1 VENPSPPPSLTPA
14 AASLRLDPV
23 SPSAPTAGASAPH
36 ADWARQGFALLWAA
50 SVLVPLLVFA
60 AAAYWSWRG
69 VEAETRARL
78 ERTVDMLHE
87 HALRSFETQEAIL
100 EAVDQRVRALEP
112 DAIAASREVHT
123 FMAGL
128 VERAVPS
135 GGMVIV
141 GPNNRILSGSANFP
155 ASQTVDLSDRDYVRA
170 HREGHRGTYVGE
182 VIVARPQNTTVFS
195 ISRRRTRADGS
206 LGQGLIVASFKPDY
220 FSDFYRSV
228 TETPDDVV
236 VLLRE
241 DGGLLAR
248 SPQPPNVEA
257 YSQRFRTPV
266 SAAAQRDGRAFAAVT
281 SPVDGRARQYGFRR
295 VGTYPVFV
303 AYGLST
309 DVARHAWY
317 RQLAVSGTIC
327 TVAALLLMIFTLLA
341 QGSVRRERAALAAAR
356 AEAERRAD
364 AERRLRHAQRIDALG
379 QLVGGVA
386 HDFNNVVMAVVAG
399 ARSIAKRADRP
410 DEVRRIVGLI
420 EAAADRGARLTGRML
435 AFARRED
442 ARSDAVDVAD
452 ALRSVADLLGHT
464 LGSGLTVALDLPE
477 VLPPGRG
484 DRTEFETVVV
494 NLVINARDAMPDGGT
509 VTIQAREET
518 IAVPGP
524 THAPGLQ
531 PGHYLRV
538 AVIDQGT
545 GMDPETLARVGEA
558 FFTTKEPGKGTG
570 LGLAMARG
578 FAEQAGGALRIA
590 SERGR
595 GTTVTLW
602 LPVDGAGSAPEPA
615 SPREG
620 P

>member
-1 VENPSPPPSLTPA
+1 
-14 AASLRLDPV
+14 
-23 SPSAPTAGASAPH
+23 
-36 ADWARQGFALLWAA
+36 
-50 SVLVPLLVFA
+50 
-60 AAAYWSWRG
+60 
-69 VEAETRARL
+69 
-78 ERTVDMLHE
+78 MLHE

-464 LGSGLTVALDLPE
+464 LGSGLTVALDLPDS
-477 VLPPGRG
+477 PASRPRRPHGIRNRG
-484 DRTEFETVVV
+484 GQPRDQRPRCD
-494 NLVINARDAMPDGGT
+494 ARRRHGDD
-509 VTIQAREET
+509 
-518 IAVPGP
+518 PGP
-524 THAPGLQ
+524 RGNDRGAGPDPCTRPPARTLPARGRDR
-531 PGHYLRV
+531 PGHRHGSRDPRPRRRSLLHHE
-538 AVIDQGT
+538 GT
-545 GMDPETLARVGEA
+545 GQGNG
-558 FFTTKEPGKGTG
+558 PGPRHGTG
-570 LGLAMARG
+570 LRRAGRRRAAHRQRARPG
-578 FAEQAGGALRIA
+578 HHGDLVA
-590 SERGR
+590 SG
-595 GTTVTLW
+595 
-602 LPVDGAGSAPEPA
+602 
-615 SPREG
+615 
-620 P
+620 